1 MTIIA
6 WKEVYETGILALDNE
21 HRELVA
27 AVNRLFEAVRDKRG
41 DEMLTETLVKLED
54 YVLKHFQNEERLL
67 EQYKYPDIENH
78 RQAHVEL
85 IAAVVEMKERSFAE
99 KETLAKDLLKFL
111 RTWILDHIV
120 EVDKKYGPFLEARAG
135 RFVE

>member
-1 MTIIA
+1 MTIIG

-41 DEMLTETLVKLED
+41 DEVLTETLGTLED

-67 EQYKYPDIENH
+67 EQYKYPDRMDRCALHPIGPGC
-78 RQAHVEL
+78 
-85 IAAVVEMKERSFAE
+85 
-99 KETLAKDLLKFL
+99 
-111 RTWILDHIV
+111 RTSHHC
-120 EVDKKYGPFLEARAG
+120 
-135 RFVE
+135 

>member
-1 MTIIA
+1 MTIIG

-41 DEMLTETLVKLED
+41 DEVLTETLGTLED

-67 EQYKYPDIENH
+67 EQYKYPDIETH
-78 RQAHVEL
+78 RRAHAEL
-85 IAAVVEMKERSFAE
+85 IAAVAEMKERSSSE

-135 RFVE
+135 RFVK